1 MAEENQ
7 KKIKEEMTELEPV
20 KKFGFYEETEEKPA
34 FFLKAPRNEDGETYL
49 DMLKREKEEDR
60 EFYRMIVI
68 QEKRRIAK
76 NPHIDFSTGGFGPG
90 TSTKTLY
97 EKIQDLIKDP
107 F

>member
-1 MAEENQ
+1 
-7 KKIKEEMTELEPV
+7 
-20 KKFGFYEETEEKPA
+20 
-34 FFLKAPRNEDGETYL
+34 
-49 DMLKREKEEDR
+49 MLKREKEEDR

-76 NPHIDFSTGGFGPG
+76 NPRINFSTGGFGPG
-90 TSTKTLY
+90 TGTKTLY